1 MYLESAVFEN
11 FRNIDKFSCELVTGV
26 NIVYGNNA
34 QGKTNVLE
42 GIYLFAGG
50 NSFRPAKER
59 DMICFEKENAR
70 ISISYVTAQRQNNME
85 MRLARGVKKQ
95 MLKNGVKILKT
106 SEFIGNF
113 KAVLFFPDHL
123 GIVKNEPSVRRTFLD
138 SAISQI
144 SPAYLASLI
153 EYGKILEQRNAL
165 LKNYMS
171 YGASF
176 DMSFAI
182 LSEKLSSAAAR
193 ITAVRARYLER
204 LSAIVDIC
212 LNDMTGSAEHISFE
226 YITSISACVGEDLFD
241 ISENEKRYRIAFSKN
256 IEKEKILGVTLSGP
270 HKDDFEL
277 RLNGD
282 SAKLFCSQGQQRSIA
297 LAMKLAEGEIARE
310 KSGEMPVFLFDDVLS
325 ELDAERKNYILSKLA
340 DRQVIITSCAES
352 DFDKFI
358 ANAAQSQKIYVEN
371 GTFSY
376 R

>member
-11 FRNIDKFSCELVTGV
+11 FRNIDKFSCELVNGV
-26 NIVYGNNA
+26 NIFYGNNA

-50 NSFRPAKER
+50 KSFRHAKER

-153 EYGKILEQRNAL
+153 E
-165 LKNYMS
+165 
-171 YGASF
+171 
-176 DMSFAI
+176 
-182 LSEKLSSAAAR
+182 
-193 ITAVRARYLER
+193 
-204 LSAIVDIC
+204 
-212 LNDMTGSAEHISFE
+212 
-226 YITSISACVGEDLFD
+226 
-241 ISENEKRYRIAFSKN
+241 
-256 IEKEKILGVTLSGP
+256 
-270 HKDDFEL
+270 
-277 RLNGD
+277 
-282 SAKLFCSQGQQRSIA
+282 
-297 LAMKLAEGEIARE
+297 
-310 KSGEMPVFLFDDVLS
+310 
-325 ELDAERKNYILSKLA
+325 
-340 DRQVIITSCAES
+340 
-352 DFDKFI
+352 
-358 ANAAQSQKIYVEN
+358 
-371 GTFSY
+371 
-376 R
+376 

>member
-11 FRNIDKFSCELVTGV
+11 FRNIDKFSCEFVNGV
-26 NIVYGNNA
+26 NIFYGNNA

-50 NSFRPAKER
+50 KSFRHAKER

-95 MLKNGVKILKT
+95 MLKNSVKILKT

-171 YGASF
+171 YGTSF
-176 DMSFAI
+176 DMTFAI

-204 LSAIVDIC
+204 LSEIVDIC
-212 LNDMTGSAEHISFE
+212 LNDMTGSAEHVSFE
-226 YITSISACVGEDLFD
+226 YITSISACVGEKLFD
-241 ISENEKRYRIAFSKN
+241 ISENENRYRSAFSKN

-270 HKDDFEL
+270 HKDDFEIK
-277 RLNGD
+277 LNGHA
-282 SAKLFCSQGQQRSIA
+282 AKLFCSQGQQRSIA

-352 DFDKFI
+352 DFDRFI

>member
-11 FRNIDKFSCELVTGV
+11 FRNIDSFNFYFEKGI
-26 NIVYGNNA
+26 NIFYGNNA

-50 NSFRPAKER
+50 KSFRHAKER

-70 ISISYVTAQRQNNME
+70 ISLSYVTSERQNKME
-85 MRLARGVKKQ
+85 MRLSRGLKKQ
-95 MLKNGVKILKT
+95 MFKNGVKILKA

-123 GIVKNEPSVRRTFLD
+123 GIVKNEPSIRRNFID

-144 SPAYLASLI
+144 SPSYLANLM
-153 EYGKILEQRNAL
+153 EYSKILEQRNAL
-165 LKNYMS
+165 LKNYMN

-176 DMSFAI
+176 DMTFAI
-182 LSEKLSSAAAR
+182 LSEKLASCAAK
-193 ITAVRARYLER
+193 ITIVRAKYLTN
-204 LSAIVDIC
+204 LGNIVNVC
-212 LNDMTGSAEHISFE
+212 LNDMTGSAEHVSFD
-226 YITSISACVGEDLFD
+226 YITSISTREGEELFD
-241 ISENEKRYRIAFSKN
+241 VAENEARYRKSLSAN
-256 IEKEKILGVTLSGP
+256 IEKEKILGVTLSGA
-270 HKDDFEL
+270 HKDDFEIK
-277 RLNGD
+277 LNGRA
-282 SAKLFCSQGQQRSIA
+282 AKLFCSQGQQRSIA

-325 ELDAERKNYILSKLA
+325 ELDSERKNYILSKLS

-352 DFDKFI
+352 DFDRSI
-358 ANAAQSQKIYVEN
+358 ANFASAQKVYVEN